1 MGSKKVTVADLIR
14 ELKKCPKNARVVWK
28 DHDHSAEE
36 YNAQVKYVHSCCD
49 ELCEE
54 LGEEPGSVIALSG

>member
-1 MGSKKVTVADLIR
+1 MGSKKVTVAEIIR
-14 ELKKCPKNARVVWK
+14 ELKKYPKDARLVWK

-36 YNAQVKYVHSCCD
+36 FNAQVKYVSECCD

-54 LGEEPGSVIALSG
+54 LGEKPGNVVSLSG